1 MVLACWRGTSLRGG
15 AAAAGFTPGQQLE
28 VLVCQDSVRFCQ
40 TWGISWGWPCFLAAR
55 PAALSVVCT
64 AALEVL
70 YVTATDIHVL
80 LLCPRL
86 LVLVY

>member
-40 TWGISWGWPCFLAAR
+40 TCSFVCGLHCRTGGIVCHGNRHPCAA
-55 PAALSVVCT
+55 AVSKAVGAC
-64 AALEVL
+64 VL
-70 YVTATDIHVL
+70 TQAQ
-80 LLCPRL
+80 
-86 LVLVY
+86 